1 MSNRIDFFQSEQTQ
15 LAIPAASVSI
25 LVDGMPCPALELIEL
40 VRSGWPEFSRA
51 RFAYNPAAYAGSD
64 FTPAQDIESEFG
76 MGKAVCIRQYFN
88 GVPPGAAA
96 FSFPIFHGHVE
107 RIETKLSPEGER
119 VEIAAGDFST
129 NLKRVSVYGQRL
141 ARADGSN
148 VFLDGLDTIFN
159 PDGKG
164 NAEPTPI
171 EVNGRSYTAF
181 CAESSQGRPWSCAE
195 AIDYLLCEYVPAGQL
210 QTPTFAQLRTLTE
223 NQVVRD
229 LDVTGLNLLEAL
241 YHCCERIGLEFRFV
255 PRLAPTGPEEAIVFY
270 KAGTGRVVELNCQP
284 AGQQL
289 SISKTNIA
297 AMHGTKSFWP
307 VTHKYIGQGDF
318 KVYEATFELVKA
330 WDAGLEDTDYDK
342 FSPSTNPD
350 FYQVKDVYRK
360 WCLNEA
366 GRYSGA
372 PYNRGDAF
380 DFSKIFRSSNF
391 VPRRRRFHPA
401 LTTDALGR
409 SLGYYLQVAYGTADT
424 GHDWLQYLHAFN
436 ILLDE
441 CGVWLS
447 SDRLD
452 ADTWFAALQGLL
464 RFRITASVVS
474 DERLA
479 AVLADGPVHSTA
491 PVVEH
496 VMTLPRQFKYRKRS
510 DQSIFAGSTDGTLGT
525 PDEVDDSDALYEF
538 VRRTAATSAEVIET
552 VDIQTPSLM
561 LDYQVGDIVSTSP
574 ESRDLLACRSDN
586 RSTSRIVRA
595 QMDFQKQCTNLK
607 ILRQRN
613 HQL

>member
-15 LAIPAASVSI
+15 LALPAASISI
-25 LVDGMPCPALELIEL
+25 LLDGMLCSALELIEL
-40 VRSGWPEFSRA
+40 VRSGWPEFSWA
-51 RFAYNPAAYAGSD
+51 RFAYNPAAHPGSE
-64 FTPAQDIESEFG
+64 FTPAEDVENAFG
-76 MGKAVCIRQYFN
+76 MGKSICIRQYYN
-88 GVPPGAAA
+88 GVAPGAAT
-96 FSFPIFHGHVE
+96 FSFPIFRGHVE
-107 RIETKLSPEGER
+107 RIQTKLSRDGER
-119 VEIAAGDFST
+119 VEIVATDFGT
-129 NLKRVSVYGQRL
+129 NLTRTSVYGQRV

-148 VFLDGLDTIFN
+148 IFLSGLDTTFN

-164 NAEPTPI
+164 NAEPNPI
-171 EVNGRSYTAF
+171 EVNGRSYTTF
-181 CAESSQGRPWSCAE
+181 CAESSQGKLWNCAE
-195 AIDYLLCEYVPAGQL
+195 AIDYLLSECVPAGQL

-229 LDVTGLNLLEAL
+229 LDVTGLNLAEAL
-241 YHCCERIGLEFRFV
+241 HRCCRRTGLEFKFV
-255 PRLAPTGPEEAIVFY
+255 PRLAPTGPEEAMVFY
-270 KAGTGRVVELNCQP
+270 RNGTGRVVELNCQP

-289 SISKTNIA
+289 SISMTNVA
-297 AMHGTKSFWP
+297 TMHGTKSVWP
-307 VTHKYIGQGDF
+307 VTHKYVGQGDF
-318 KVYEATFELVKA
+318 KVYEATFELVKG
-330 WDAGLEDTDYDK
+330 WDPNLEDSNYDK

-366 GRYSGA
+366 GRYSSA
-372 PYNRGDAF
+372 PYNGGEAF
-380 DFSKIFRSSNF
+380 DFSKIFQSGSF
-391 VPRRRRFHPA
+391 VPRHRRFHPA

-464 RFRITASVVS
+464 RFRITASVLS
-474 DERLA
+474 DERLT

-510 DQSIFAGSTDGTLGT
+510 AQSIFAGSSDQTLGA
-525 PDEVDDSDALYEF
+525 PNEVDDSNALYEF
-538 VRRTAATSAEVIET
+538 VRRTTAASSGVIET
-552 VDIQTPSLM
+552 FDIQTPSLM

-574 ESRDLLACRSDN
+574 ESRDLLACRRDS
-586 RSTSRIVRA
+586 RSTSRIVRVR
-595 QMDFQKQCTNLK
+595 MDFHQQCTNLK
-607 ILRQRN
+607 IVRQRS